1 MEEEIINGKVGVIKM
16 SINNMYTENWIPV
29 KGINNNMIIL
39 DNKQLVT
46 GIKIQPRNIFILE
59 ENYRESIIDSFKTF
73 YNLIDYEFWLIIA
86 DRPVDINLYISQLQ
100 LMLNDTQNPVYR
112 KLINDDISKAEIFM
126 NNGIVDTEYFILF
139 KDNNTDSAQ
148 KKIRNLISNLASCG
162 LIASQTS
169 NDDLRMIIDN
179 FLNGGIKYESGPVI
193 TNVN

>member
-16 SINNMYTENWIPV
+16 STSSIYTENWVPV
-29 KGINNNMIIL
+29 KDINNNMIVL

-46 GIKIQPRNIFILE
+46 GVKIQPRNIFILE
-59 ENYRESIIDSFKTF
+59 ENYQNSIIDSFRTF

-100 LMLNDTQNPVYR
+100 LKLNDTQSPVYR
-112 KLINDDISKAEIFM
+112 KLLIDDIEKAEMFM

-139 KDNNTDSAQ
+139 KEKDTDVIQ
-148 KKIRNLISNLASCG
+148 KRIRNLISNLATCG

-169 NDDLRMIIDN
+169 DDDLRLILDN
-179 FLNGGIKYESGPVI
+179 FLNGGIRYNSGTVSL
-193 TNVN
+193 NGD

>member
-59 ENYRESIIDSFKTF
+59 ESYRESIIDSFKTF

-139 KDNNTDSAQ
+139 KDNNTDSVQ

-179 FLNGGIKYESGPVI
+179 FLNGGIKYESGTVI